1 MTIPNGKLIAI
12 GGAEDQGI
20 RIDNKSDPDFTEAA
34 ILRRIV
40 TESGG
45 RNARIEIITTA
56 SIIPKKTAKK
66 YLDSFKKIGCT
77 NLGIM
82 HIENRKD
89 ISADYYD
96 RLTRCK
102 CILFSGG
109 TQMRLNKA
117 FRRTDFLETLNYR
130 YQNDHLIVAGTSAGA
145 MAMGHFMIYQGN
157 VKRAHLKG
165 IIKTT
170 SGFNLLNNVILDSH
184 FEKSAR
190 FGRLAQ
196 VIAANPSSIGIGLGE
211 DTGVIITKGNFMEV
225 IGSGWVVII
234 DGSKMR
240 YTNVAEIQIGHPI
253 SIENF
258 KVHFCIKGN
267 GYIINERKF
276 LLEAT
281 DEAAI
286 KKKVDVE

>member
-1 MTIPNGKLIAI
+1 MAIPNGKLIAI

-20 RIDNKSDPDFTEAA
+20 KIDHKNEKDSDFTEAA

-45 RNARIEIITTA
+45 KNARIEIITTA

-89 ISADYYD
+89 ISDDYYD
-96 RLTRCK
+96 RLNRSR

-117 FRRTDFLETLNYR
+117 FRKTKFLETLNYR
-130 YQNDHLIVAGTSAGA
+130 YKNDHLIIAGTSAGA
-145 MAMGHFMIYQGN
+145 MAMGHLMIYQGN

-170 SGFNLLNNVILDSH
+170 VGFNLLSNVIFDSH

-196 VIAANPSSIGIGLGE
+196 VIAANPSSIGLGLGE
-211 DTGVIITKGNFMEV
+211 DTGVIITQGNFIEV

-234 DGSKMR
+234 DASKMK

-253 SIENF
+253 TIENF

-276 LLEAT
+276 LLEAKSIK
-281 DEAAI
+281 AI
-286 KKKVDVE
+286 KNK